1 MFWPFTRKTKQAEPS
16 APPMPERSFSTGV
29 SRWRDLDDIGEAL
42 QIARDNRDDQTF
54 ADALMTELDR
64 LVGNTETDHDL
75 ELQELEEMREH
86 VAQYLQSD

>member
-1 MFWPFTRKTKQAEPS
+1 
-16 APPMPERSFSTGV
+16 MPERSFSTGV